1 MTAEADTA
9 DLPTRDLDAVQD
21 DAIRDRVPARDRRD
35 RPELG
40 VIQIKENVVAKLA
53 AYLATEVPDIGGR
66 AELHRRPAVSARVD
80 GGQAYLDVTASV
92 RWPASVGQVTAD
104 LRQHLRTRV
113 RELTGLEVG
122 EIRIEVSDLITAAPH
137 ARVS

>member
-9 DLPTRDLDAVQD
+9 DLPTRDLDAVQGQ
-21 DAIRDRVPARDRRD
+21 APTRDRRD
-35 RPELG
+35 RRELG

>member
-21 DAIRDRVPARDRRD
+21 QAPAHDRRD
-35 RPELG
+35 RRELG

-113 RELTGLEVG
+113 HELTGLEVG